1 MHKDPILPMT
11 LLRTVAIICL
21 LAFLSGSLSSC
32 SLWNKAFGPKYGCKS
47 NGKNVG
53 AERLLSGEKVPK
65 AKKFRS

>member
-1 MHKDPILPMT
+1 MKSIRIS
-11 LLRTVAIICL
+11 LLVCICTFAIY
-21 LAFLSGSLSSC
+21 FLSSC
-32 SLWNKAFGPKYGCKS
+32 TAQRGCPS

>member
-1 MHKDPILPMT
+1 MKSIRIS
-11 LLRTVAIICL
+11 LLVCICT
-21 LAFLSGSLSSC
+21 FTIYFMSSC
-32 SLWNKAFGPKYGCKS
+32 SVKRGCPS